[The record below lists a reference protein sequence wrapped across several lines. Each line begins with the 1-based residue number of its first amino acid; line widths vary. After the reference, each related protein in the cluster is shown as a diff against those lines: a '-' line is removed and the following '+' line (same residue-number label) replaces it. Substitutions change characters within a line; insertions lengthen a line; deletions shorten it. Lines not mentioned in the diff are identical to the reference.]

1 MNGYSSE
8 TALATSVESRPL
20 DKQLEQ
26 LAVTAEQAPTP
37 GDGAVPAEHH
47 HDENNNSVTDTEPTT
62 AD

>member
-26 LAVTAEQAPTP
+26 LEVSAEQGTPAP
-37 GDGAVPAEHH
+37 DDAAVPADH
-47 HDENNNSVTDTEPTT
+47 ENNNENTTDTV
-62 AD
+62 D

>member
-8 TALATSVESRPL
+8 TALATSVESRTL

-47 HDENNNSVTDTEPTT
+47 DENNNSVTDTEPTT